1 MLIIIANR
9 ESNRLRRIAEPCQ
22 RCAYDKASENPFL
35 SAKKQLYPRV
45 QIKLLWRRERDSNP
59 RYVLPYT
66 RFPIVRL
73 RPAQPSLHVIIKLF
87 ALSQREEY
95 SLRNLLRKAI
105 GGACRE
111 SNRLQRIAEPS
122 VRFTVHT
129 IESRAL
135 GQLSHLCTPIFYR
148 KSNIIIKTT
157 ILQRF
162 ISKLL

>member
-1 MLIIIANR
+1 MQVAKATAPRYCFAQELFEKTIVSEYR
-9 ESNRLRRIAEPCQ
+9 ESNRLQRIAVPCQ

-87 ALSQREEY
+87 ALSQREVY
-95 SLRNLLRKAI
+95 SLKNLLRKAI

-129 IESRAL
+129 ISNRA
-135 GQLSHLCTPIFYR
+135 P
-148 KSNIIIKTT
+148 
-157 ILQRF
+157 
-162 ISKLL
+162 